1 MSQHA
6 SLARASI
13 ILYLLLMFLLIV
25 VVVVLWGFF
34 FSTATFA
41 FYERRMVVG
50 NESAGLLLRA
60 FSRFRWRSIFQSK
73 LEDYSADT
81 TCVGV
86 SLACCVVHPRLR
98 EHMVERLVK
107 FY

>member
-1 MSQHA
+1 MSHHA

-13 ILYLLLMFLLIV
+13 ILYLLLMLLLIV
-25 VVVVLWGFF
+25 VVVTLWGFSF
-34 FSTATFA
+34 RLRLPLFMRKGGWSEMNLPVCYYVHSPDFDGDRFSIET
-41 FYERRMVVG
+41 RR
-50 NESAGLLLRA
+50 
-60 FSRFRWRSIFQSK
+60 
-73 LEDYSADT
+73 DYSADT

>member
-1 MSQHA
+1 MNLPVCYYVHSPDFDGD
-6 SLARASI
+6 R
-13 ILYLLLMFLLIV
+13 
-25 VVVVLWGFF
+25 FF
-34 FSTATFA
+34 NRNSK
-41 FYERRMVVG
+41 
-50 NESAGLLLRA
+50 
-60 FSRFRWRSIFQSK
+60 RF
-73 LEDYSADT
+73 YSADT